1 MNGKGSRV
9 PHCSECE
16 YLKVYDIV
24 HTCFYC
30 DNEER
35 TDDMGK
41 LDMNNLLEESPVWC
55 PKQKK

>member
-1 MNGKGSRV
+1 MELKDRVNCSR
-9 PHCSECE
+9 CE

-24 HTCFYC
+24 HKCHYC

-35 TDDMGK
+35 TDDMGE

-55 PKQKK
+55 PKMNL

>member
-1 MNGKGSRV
+1 MELKDRVNCSR
-9 PHCSECE
+9 CE

-24 HTCFYC
+24 HKCHYC

-55 PKQKK
+55 PKMNL

>member
-1 MNGKGSRV
+1 MELKDRVNCSR
-9 PHCSECE
+9 CK
-16 YLKVYDIV
+16 YLKAYDIV

-30 DNEER
+30 DHEER

-41 LDMNNLLEESPVWC
+41 LGVNNLPEESPVWC